1 MGLNKAAKDAISTLL
16 ADQWREYFY
25 CDSLSDDVL
34 VVKGKQRVIEGRNSN
49 TKGMDN
55 IITNGS
61 IIAVNEGQCMIIV
74 DQGGV
79 VELCADAGEFIF
91 DGSTEPSLFYGDLGE
106 SVKNT
111 FSVIGRRFTFGGN
124 TAKDQRIYFFN
135 TKEIMD
141 NKFGTAN
148 PVPFRVVDRNIGL
161 DVDIALR
168 CNGSYSFKLT
178 DPLLFYKNVCG
189 NVTENYTRDKILMQ
203 MKSELLT
210 AMQPALAKISSMGV
224 RYSEVPAHSME
235 LADALNEVLSD
246 KWSELRGIE
255 IVSLN
260 LNSVKASEED
270 ENMIKELQKKAV
282 FRNADMAAAN
292 MNDAQAE
299 AFRNLGKQQ
308 GGVGGGDMMGMA
320 MGAMAM
326 NMMGGAMNGGQ
337 GMNMMGGMGNG
348 FGAAGAMN
356 GQMNAQQAGQMN
368 AQQAGQMNAQQANQ
382 TNPQPAVQAPVLGWT
397 CSCGQEDNKGK
408 FCSNCGAPKP
418 ADAGW
423 TCSCGAVNQGKFCVE
438 CGAKKPEGAP
448 LYKCDKCGWEPE
460 DPAHPPKFCPECGD
474 VFDENDR
481 V

>member
-1 MGLNKAAKDAISTLL
+1 MGLIKAAKDAISTML

-25 CDSLSDDVL
+25 CDSLSDDIL
-34 VVKGKQRVIEGRNSN
+34 VVKGQKKVIEGRNSN

-55 IITNGS
+55 IISNGS

-106 SVKNT
+106 SVKQT
-111 FSVIGRRFTFGGN
+111 FSVIGRRFVFGGN

-168 CNGSYSFKLT
+168 CNGSYSFKLV

-189 NVTENYTRDKILMQ
+189 NVTENYTRDKVLMQ

-210 AMQPALAKISSMGV
+210 AMQPALAKISAMGV

-235 LADALNEVLSD
+235 LADALNEILSD

-270 ENMIKELQKKAV
+270 EKMIKELQRTAV
-282 FRNADMAAAN
+282 FQSTGMAAAN
-292 MNDAQAE
+292 MNVAQAE

-337 GMNMMGGMGNG
+337 GMNPMGNNAMG
-348 FGAAGAMN
+348 NNGSGAAGAM
-356 GQMNAQQAGQMN
+356 GAMAGSQMNAQQAEQMN
-368 AQQAGQMNAQQANQ
+368 VQPNSQQGA
-382 TNPQPAVQAPVLGWT
+382 QAPVLGWT
-397 CSCGQEDNKGK
+397 CSCGQADNKGK

-474 VFDENDR
+474 IFDDNDR
-481 V
+481 I